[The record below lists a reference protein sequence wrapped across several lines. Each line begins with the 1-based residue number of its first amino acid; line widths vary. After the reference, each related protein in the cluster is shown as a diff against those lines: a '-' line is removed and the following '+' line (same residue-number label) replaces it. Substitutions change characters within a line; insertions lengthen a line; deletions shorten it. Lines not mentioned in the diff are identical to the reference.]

1 MEVGDSER
9 EGGREVL
16 LSDLATEVYVA
27 LWKLSFSS
35 LTLRLSVGTIFTRP
49 SSSLLTGRLAKGLGM
64 RLVFQLHVTLPS
76 PPPSLAA
83 SHLVFLPG
91 DLCIAIY
98 GDLQGSLPVWGWV
111 VLVGWGECEGAMR

>member
-1 MEVGDSER
+1 MGDSER

-27 LWKLSFSS
+27 LWKLGFSS

-49 SSSLLTGRLAKGLGM
+49 SSCLLTGGLAEGLGM
-64 RLVFQLHVTLPS
+64 RLVFWLHVTLSS
-76 PPPSLAA
+76 PPPSLP

-111 VLVGWGECEGAMR
+111 VLVGWGECEGVMR